1 VDYTTNGSDGI
12 VSRNLSTGTSAFGYV
27 GAFNNLTNGIDL
39 RSYSSTHA
47 SLPSTSVIQSSSGQ
61 TGGTLITQSG
71 ANPIRFNTNGSE
83 RMRISG
89 TGDVGIGT
97 TSPSTRLQVVGG
109 SDTWTGLALRDGGS
123 DIPIIDFRVSDNSTR
138 GSIRMNGVNSVGG
151 DRLGLF
157 SWVAGTGLS
166 EVMSI
171 KGGGNVGIGT
181 TAPSFPLSFGT
192 GLGNKIALY
201 DAGSGTG
208 YGFGIQS
215 SLLQVFTLTSSDDIT
230 FGYGN
235 SASMT
240 RNVTFKGTGNVGIGT
255 TAPPS
260 LVSIS
265 GGTLSVS
272 GSGSG
277 FGVVKLGDPTDAI
290 PYVGVY
296 RSAAASIA
304 TSGNFLNLG
313 GYDGIAFTTGA
324 AQLSGQPERMRITSA
339 GNVGIGTTAPSTLLD
354 VNGIITAIGGNST
367 DWNAKQENLVSGTN
381 IKTLNGN
388 SVLGSGDLSTKG
400 IHTLVKPAVGETTS
414 FLLYAQTIGNVV
426 GQANRLTAVPYIPAT
441 TITCSSLY
449 INVTTALAGSNARI
463 LIYSDDNGKPG
474 TKIYESA
481 NLDCSTTG
489 IKTATTTQ
497 TFNAG
502 TIYWICSHSS
512 STQTFSSA
520 NQGALIPI
528 NVSGISVFTSYYI
541 TPTFGS
547 APTTFGTGTFIQ
559 LALPFIGIKI

>member
-1 VDYTTNGSDGI
+1 
-12 VSRNLSTGTSAFGYV
+12 
-27 GAFNNLTNGIDL
+27 
-39 RSYSSTHA
+39 
-47 SLPSTSVIQSSSGQ
+47 
-61 TGGTLITQSG
+61 
-71 ANPIRFNTNGSE
+71 
-83 RMRISG
+83 MRI
-89 TGDVGIGT
+89 
-97 TSPSTRLQVVGG
+97 TS
-109 SDTWTGLALRDGGS
+109 
-123 DIPIIDFRVSDNSTR
+123 
-138 GSIRMNGVNSVGG
+138 
-151 DRLGLF
+151 
-157 SWVAGTGLS
+157 
-166 EVMSI
+166 
-171 KGGGNVGIGT
+171 
-181 TAPSFPLSFGT
+181 
-192 GLGNKIALY
+192 
-201 DAGSGTG
+201 
-208 YGFGIQS
+208 
-215 SLLQVFTLTSSDDIT
+215 
-230 FGYGN
+230 
-235 SASMT
+235 
-240 RNVTFKGTGNVGIGT
+240 TGNVGIGT
-255 TAPPS
+255 S
-260 LVSIS
+260 S
-265 GGTLSVS
+265 
-272 GSGSG
+272 
-277 FGVVKLGDPTDAI
+277 
-290 PYVGVY
+290 
-296 RSAAASIA
+296 
-304 TSGNFLNLG
+304 
-313 GYDGIAFTTGA
+313 
-324 AQLSGQPERMRITSA
+324 
-339 GNVGIGTTAPSTLLD
+339 PSTLLD
-354 VNGIITAIGGNST
+354 VNGIISATGGNST
-367 DWNAKQENLVSGTN
+367 DWNAKQDSLVSGTN

-512 STQTFSSA
+512 STQSFSSA